1 MIGHGASGGQPYSF
15 GLEDGQ
21 DIDVDFYKFFFS
33 NVAINNMSSIMQ
45 EPFGRTGDPNP
56 FPVQP
61 IYGVK
66 IIPVIQRRSKAPV

>member
-15 GLEDGQ
+15 RLEDGQ
-21 DIDVDFYKFFFS
+21 DIDVEFYKFFFS

-45 EPFGRTGDPNP
+45 DPFGRKGEPNAP
-56 FPVQP
+56 PLQP
-61 IYGVK
+61 LYGVK